1 MTENEFTKSDFDID
15 VPTIH
20 IKTNS
25 FEADAIELYELPHK
39 HVLGIVAARGP
50 QQMINMLAMFKLA
63 LVDQEK
69 ISNLDILSFNEM
81 TEVVGQWASKSTA
94 NWFQIGASMEVTDD
108 GDTEEETDNGDNDKT
123 D

>member
-1 MTENEFTKSDFDID
+1 MTENEYTKSDFNID

-20 IKTNS
+20 IKTKS
-25 FEADAIELYELPHK
+25 FEADAIELYELPHQ
-39 HVLGIVAARGP
+39 HVLSIVAARGP

-94 NWFQIGASMEVTDD
+94 HWFQIGSSMEVTDGAD
-108 GDTEEETDNGDNDKT
+108 SEEEIDDSDDNKNS
-123 D
+123 

>member
-1 MTENEFTKSDFDID
+1 MTEDQFTKSDFDID

-20 IKTNS
+20 IKTQS
-25 FEADAIELYELPHK
+25 FEGDAIELYELPHK
-39 HVLGIVAARGP
+39 HVLGIVTARGP

-69 ISNLDILSFNEM
+69 IANLDILSFNEM

-94 NWFQIGASMEVTDD
+94 NWFQIGTAMEVTEDAD
-108 GDTEEETDNGDNDKT
+108 SEEETDTNDSE
-123 D
+123 DS

>member
-1 MTENEFTKSDFDID
+1 MTDSESTKSYFDIN

-39 HVLGIVAARGP
+39 HVLSVVTARGP

-63 LVDQEK
+63 LVDQGKLSSLE
-69 ISNLDILSFNEM
+69 ILSFNEM

-94 NWFQIGASMEVTDD
+94 NWFQIGASVEVTDD
-108 GDTEEETDNGDNDKT
+108 ANPEEEETDNES
-123 D
+123 